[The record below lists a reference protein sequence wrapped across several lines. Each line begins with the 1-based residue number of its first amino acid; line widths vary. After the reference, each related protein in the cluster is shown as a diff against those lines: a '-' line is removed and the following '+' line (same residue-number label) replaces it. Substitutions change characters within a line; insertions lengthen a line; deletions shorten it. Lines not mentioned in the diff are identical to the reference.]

1 MTYAFSWPLQ
11 QALFA
16 ALRADPTLGALVGAR
31 IYDEAPHAAALSPEG
46 GPWIVI
52 GDEQVDAWSTATDR
66 GAAHAVQISA
76 VGAERGFGVL
86 KRVASAICDVA
97 LGPLPLSRGSVVTAN
112 FLGGRTR
119 RIEGAALRQID
130 LRFRIAI
137 EDDA

>member
-16 ALRADPTLGALVGAR
+16 ALRADPALSALVAGR
-31 IYDEAPHAAALSPEG
+31 IYDEAPHTAEQRPA

-66 GAAHAVQISA
+66 GAAHAIQIS
-76 VGAERGFGVL
+76 VLGAERGFGVL
-86 KRVASAICDVA
+86 KQAAAAVCDVA
-97 LGPLPLSRGSVVTAN
+97 LGPLPLGRGRVVSAN

-119 RIEGAALRQID
+119 RIEGAGVRQID
-130 LRFRIAI
+130 LRFRLAI
-137 EDDA
+137 EDNA